1 MMDFLKKVSKKVK
14 NKDQFGAAA
23 KIYYKGNHQ
32 HHKTLCGGI
41 LSLIVKFWLY
51 SLIIYKFKVM
61 MLRENNQITSY
72 KNTYDVNNHPGV
84 NFNETGMT
92 VYHVLVKENEK

>member
-1 MMDFLKKVSKKVK
+1 
-14 NKDQFGAAA
+14 
-23 KIYYKGNHQ
+23 
-32 HHKTLCGGI
+32 
-41 LSLIVKFWLY
+41 
-51 SLIIYKFKVM
+51 M